1 MKCKLNI
8 IAAYRK
14 TRLVYQ
20 INNELYHVDIEEIG
34 DVSKQSMGFKTV
46 NSETKKLKIA
56 QKGGLK

>member
-1 MKCKLNI
+1 MKCKLKI

-20 INNELYHVDIEEIG
+20 INNELYLVDIEEIG
-34 DVSKQSMGFKTV
+34 DLSRQSMGFKTV
-46 NSETKKLKIA
+46 NSQTKKFKIT

>member
-20 INNELYHVDIEEIG
+20 INKELYHVDIEEIG
-34 DVSKQSMGFKTV
+34 DVSKQSMGFKTI
-46 NSETKKLKIA
+46 NSETKKLKII

>member
-46 NSETKKLKIA
+46 NSETKKLKIT
-56 QKGGLK
+56 QKGELK